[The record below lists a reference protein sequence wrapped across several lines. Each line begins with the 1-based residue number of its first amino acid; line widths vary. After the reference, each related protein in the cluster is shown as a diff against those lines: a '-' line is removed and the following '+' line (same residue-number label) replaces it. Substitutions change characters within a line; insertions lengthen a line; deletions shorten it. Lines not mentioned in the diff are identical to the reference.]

1 MPFLFF
7 AVVHFFF
14 HSFIWQLQKE
24 GSLKRKLFAVYI
36 HRLEPLMF
44 RSSRS
49 GVFCKNMFLKISRNS
64 QKSTSVGVS
73 FLVAVS
79 GLRHL
84 GTPTQ
89 VFSCELCV
97 MFKTPVAIENLR
109 LLLRN
114 VRQRCQWD
122 TKKNSLVF
130 SWTIA
135 QSKMFAKISRNLLWL
150 CLPNFSEATY
160 KALERNYPLVMKC
173 HFHIFGRDP
182 NTNCSCKIPNC

>member
-122 TKKNSLVF
+122 TKK
-130 SWTIA
+130 
-135 QSKMFAKISRNLLWL
+135 
-150 CLPNFSEATY
+150 
-160 KALERNYPLVMKC
+160 
-173 HFHIFGRDP
+173 
-182 NTNCSCKIPNC
+182 KIPWFSLEQLHSQKCSLKFLGIYFDFVFLISARQSTKPSNETILW

>member
-1 MPFLFF
+1 MKSGLVSQNLPYGKRIELLKFSEPEKFFSIEPKSKIEFSIMPFLFF

-89 VFSCELCV
+89 VFSCEFCV

-114 VRQRCQWD
+114 VRQRCQ
-122 TKKNSLVF
+122 
-130 SWTIA
+130 
-135 QSKMFAKISRNLLWL
+135 
-150 CLPNFSEATY
+150 
-160 KALERNYPLVMKC
+160 
-173 HFHIFGRDP
+173 
-182 NTNCSCKIPNC
+182 

>member
-1 MPFLFF
+1 MKSGLVSQNLPYSKRIELLKFSEPEHFFSIEPKSKIEFSIMPFLFF

-89 VFSCELCV
+89 VFSCEFYV

-114 VRQRCQWD
+114 VRQRCQ
-122 TKKNSLVF
+122 
-130 SWTIA
+130 
-135 QSKMFAKISRNLLWL
+135 
-150 CLPNFSEATY
+150 
-160 KALERNYPLVMKC
+160 
-173 HFHIFGRDP
+173 
-182 NTNCSCKIPNC
+182 